1 MIIHPPR
8 IINET
13 DRSGVNIESG
23 RAPRDMLNDLPSWKV
38 IDSREMSL
46 SHVSHITQIVQS

>member
-13 DRSGVNIESG
+13 DGSGVNIESG

-46 SHVSHITQIVQS
+46 SHVPRITQIAQS